1 MVKGLKVNEMHSSQ
15 ARLMKF
21 LLKCIGAKKNN
32 LQTIN
37 KVLWELQKKAE
48 VPGDQYKAEL
58 VFAFK
63 KEIDQE
69 SVHLST

>member
-1 MVKGLKVNEMHSSQ
+1 MVKDLKVNEMHSSQ

-37 KVLWELQKKAE
+37 KVLWELQKKAV
-48 VPGDQYKAEL
+48 VPRDQ
-58 VFAFK
+58 
-63 KEIDQE
+63 
-69 SVHLST
+69 